1 MLLLGQWQ
9 LSRADE
15 KITLMERAESASLA
29 QAVPLVSLDLVKT
42 ESASAVL
49 SLHKSDTAA
58 KMGEHHYTRVLVQ
71 GEWLSDQQFLWD
83 NRIHKGVAGYE
94 VLTPLLLSDKKL
106 STELA
111 LSEQPVVL
119 VNRGW
124 VAAESYRTVLP
135 DIAMQLAVDDVS
147 VEGLLTTPSKGFAR
161 GDALSPQ
168 QQDTQQQSNGQGRDW
183 PQVLQF
189 VDYAAIADAL
199 GTAVIAG
206 VVQGVRLPTPE
217 DEAAFLYT
225 NNWSPV
231 ANGPEK
237 HYGYAF
243 QWFAMFIALC
253 VIFIVTNL
261 KNKDQ
266 TIAGHEK
273 S

>member
-1 MLLLGQWQ
+1 
-9 LSRADE
+9 
-15 KITLMERAESASLA
+15 MERAESARLA
-29 QAVPLVSLDLVKT
+29 QAFPLASLDLVK
-42 ESASAVL
+42 SKFSSAVL
-49 SLHKSDTAA
+49 SLEKADKSAKSD
-58 KMGEHHYTRVLVQ
+58 EHHYTRVLVQ

-94 VLTPLLLSDKKL
+94 VLTPLLLSDKGS
-106 STELA
+106 STETA
-111 LSEQPVVL
+111 FTERSVVL

-135 DIAMQLAVDDVS
+135 DIAMQLVVDDVS
-147 VEGLLTTPSKGFAR
+147 VEGLLTKPSKGFAR
-161 GDALSPQ
+161 GDAMAQ
-168 QQDTQQQSNGQGRDW
+168 QESSGQGRDW
-183 PQVLQF
+183 PMVLQF

-199 GTAVIAG
+199 GTSVIAG
-206 VVQGVRLPTPE
+206 VVQGSRLPTPE
-217 DEAAFLYT
+217 DEATFLYK

-261 KNKDQ
+261 KNEDQ
-266 TIAGHEK
+266 TITGHDK

>member
-15 KITLMERAESASLA
+15 KITL
-29 QAVPLVSLDLVKT
+29 
-42 ESASAVL
+42 
-49 SLHKSDTAA
+49 
-58 KMGEHHYTRVLVQ
+58 
-71 GEWLSDQQFLWD
+71 D

-206 VVQGVRLPTPE
+206 VVQG
-217 DEAAFLYT
+217 
-225 NNWSPV
+225 
-231 ANGPEK
+231 
-237 HYGYAF
+237 YGYAF

>member
-1 MLLLGQWQ
+1 MLLLGNWQ

-29 QAVPLVSLDLVKT
+29 QAVPLASLDLVKT
-42 ESASAVL
+42 ESVSAVL
-49 SLHKSDTAA
+49 SPAEAA
-58 KMGEHHYTRVLVQ
+58 KTGEHHYTRVLVR
-71 GEWLSDQQFLWD
+71 GEWLSDQQFLCD

-94 VLTPLLLSDKKL
+94 VLTPLLLSDETL
-106 STELA
+106 TAGLA
-111 LSEQPVVL
+111 SSAQPVVL

-124 VAAESYRTVLP
+124 VAAESYRSVLP
-135 DIAMQLAVDDVS
+135 DVTMQLAVDDVS

-161 GDALSPQ
+161 GDALAQ
-168 QQDTQQQSNGQGRDW
+168 QESNGQGRDW
-183 PQVLQF
+183 PKVLQF

-199 GTAVIAG
+199 GTSVVAG
-206 VVQGVRLPTPE
+206 VVQGSRLPTE

-231 ANGPEK
+231 ANDPEK

-261 KNKDQ
+261 KNIDQ
-266 TIAGHEK
+266 TIEGREK